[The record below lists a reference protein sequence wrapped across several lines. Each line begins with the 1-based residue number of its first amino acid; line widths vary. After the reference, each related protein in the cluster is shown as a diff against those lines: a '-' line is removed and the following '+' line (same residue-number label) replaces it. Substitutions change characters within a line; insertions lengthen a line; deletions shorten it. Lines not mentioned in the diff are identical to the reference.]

1 MTSRASLDP
10 SWLPRLG
17 VGAWSDLAVNLLTG
31 STVEDHGDHLVVRTE
46 SDPTYIWGNHLLVF
60 DEVNDADRWI
70 AAFADAFP
78 TVTHVAIG
86 FAQAP
91 TDEAAWRRRGVEL
104 HVEEP
109 LIGAAPRS
117 AVPEGVEVRPVVTD
131 AQWEE
136 LIEIQATQGEDDTPT
151 QRYLTF
157 TRGRWEARRPLS
169 ESGQALFLGAWVDDR
184 LVGHVGII
192 DCGPVARYQNVVT
205 RSDYRRRGIA
215 SHLVGECS
223 AWAVERG
230 YARQVIMA
238 DEGSVAARMYADLG
252 FVADREVVGG
262 QRV

>member
-1 MTSRASLDP
+1 MTPRAALDP

-17 VGAWSDLAVNLLTG
+17 AGAWSDLAVNLLTG

-91 TDEAAWRRRGVEL
+91 TDEAAWRRRGLEL
-104 HVEEP
+104 HAEEP
-109 LIGAAPRS
+109 LVGAARRC
-117 AVPEGVEVRPVVTD
+117 AAPEGIEVRPVATD
-131 AQWEE
+131 AEWEE
-136 LIEIQATQGEDDTPT
+136 LIELQATLGEQTAPSE
-151 QRYLTF
+151 RYLTF
-157 TRGRWEARRPLS
+157 TRGRWEVRRPLS
-169 ESGQALFLGAWVDDR
+169 ESGQALFLGAWADDR

-215 SHLVGECS
+215 AHLVGECS
-223 AWAVERG
+223 AWATERG
-230 YARQVIMA
+230 RARQLIMA
-238 DEGSVAARMYADLG
+238 DEGSVAARMYAGLG
-252 FVADREVVGG
+252 FVSDGEVVGA